1 MHQVFLQLNCTCNCS
16 NAGLV
21 HGSSRCLPRSY
32 GSETT
37 WLNLLS
43 IKPAVSL
50 QVRLN
55 DPSQYQSIVDA
66 EWKIIYDK
74 LDRCVESGAKVVLS
88 RLAIGDLGTQ
98 YFADRDIFCAGRV
111 SALVFSVGICAQSEP
126 TALSVLLWLLGT

>member
-1 MHQVFLQLNCTCNCS
+1 MQ
-16 NAGLV
+16 
-21 HGSSRCLPRSY
+21 
-32 GSETT
+32 
-37 WLNLLS
+37 
-43 IKPAVSL
+43 I
-50 QVRLN
+50 RLN

-111 SALVFSVGICAQSEP
+111 SIWHMQHHAYFMPP
-126 TALSVLLWLLGT
+126 TRLQ